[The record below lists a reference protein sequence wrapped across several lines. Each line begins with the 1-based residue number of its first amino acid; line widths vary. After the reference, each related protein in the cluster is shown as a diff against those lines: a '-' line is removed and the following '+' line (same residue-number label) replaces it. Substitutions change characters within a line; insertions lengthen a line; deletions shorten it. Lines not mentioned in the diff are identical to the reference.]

1 MSDEILKDWKKIKE
15 NQQALDD
22 EEGGSE
28 SGGFSEQTND
38 DLVQEQGALDHPSYQ
53 ALEEKLTLAEQ
64 KAHDHWEKLVRS
76 VAEVDNIRRRAERDV
91 SNAHR
96 YALEK
101 FVSTLLP
108 VADSLEQAIV
118 LAERQGD
125 IPLHEGLL
133 LTMKLLVETLEKA
146 DVKQIDPTGMPF
158 DPQLHEAMSIQPSPD
173 VSPNTV
179 VMVFQKGYL
188 LNDRVIRPAR
198 VIVSK

>member
-1 MSDEILKDWKKIKE
+1 MSDEIHKDWQKIKE
-15 NQQALDD
+15 NQQAFDD
-22 EEGGSE
+22 EDDATGSTGSSKDTTAE
-28 SGGFSEQTND
+28 IA
-38 DLVQEQGALDHPSYQ
+38 QEQSVLENPSYQ
-53 ALEEKLTLAEQ
+53 VLEEQLTLAEQ
-64 KAHDHWEKLVRS
+64 KAHENWEKLVRS
-76 VAEVDNIRRRAERDV
+76 VAEVDNIRRRAERDIA
-91 SNAHR
+91 NAHR

-101 FVSTLLP
+101 FVNTLLP

-133 LTMKLLVETLEKA
+133 LTMKLLLETLEKA
-146 DVKQIDPTGMPF
+146 DVKQLDPVGLPF
-158 DPQLHEAMSIQPSPD
+158 DPQLHEAMSTQPSPD

-179 VMVFQKGYL
+179 VLVFQKGYL

>member
-15 NQQALDD
+15 SQQALDD
-22 EEGGSE
+22 EEAVSE
-28 SGGFSEQTND
+28 STRFSEEISD
-38 DLVQEQGALDHPSYQ
+38 DMVQEQAQLDPPSYH

-64 KAHDHWEKLVRS
+64 KAHEHWEKLVRS

-91 SNAHR
+91 ANAHR

-133 LTMKLLVETLEKA
+133 LTMKLLLETLEKV
-146 DVKQIDPTGMPF
+146 DVKQVDPMGTPF

-188 LNDRVIRPAR
+188 LNDRVVRPAR